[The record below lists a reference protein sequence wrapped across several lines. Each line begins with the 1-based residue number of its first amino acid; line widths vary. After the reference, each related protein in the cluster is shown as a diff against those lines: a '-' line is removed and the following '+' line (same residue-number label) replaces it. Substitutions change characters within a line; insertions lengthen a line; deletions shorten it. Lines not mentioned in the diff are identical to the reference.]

1 SHLHL
6 LHVILYHR
14 GQVSKEPRRFLKQS
28 KPRPVI
34 KPRMEAV
41 VARYLTARG
50 LTDRP
55 GTLVGL
61 DLALRQFIGWLAQA
75 YPEVE
80 SFAEVT
86 RQHLME
92 FADAMN
98 TMGGARTT
106 PPVATQDKPDGR

>member
-1 SHLHL
+1 QSVHALMLCPVPQSQQGIPMRYQSNLHL

-14 GQVSKEPRRFLKQS
+14 GQVSKEPRRFLNHRN
-28 KPRPVI
+28 PRPVM

-55 GTLVGL
+55 GTIGGL

-80 SFAEVT
+80 AFAEVT
-86 RQHLME
+86 REHLM
-92 FADAMN
+92 
-98 TMGGARTT
+98 
-106 PPVATQDKPDGR
+106 